1 MLWKERHFARTD
13 VFTKLVVL
21 PATILLT
28 VSVILSGQFDE
39 KVVRSFSAVWQRGYN
54 ASFPRAGRS

>member
-13 VFTKLVVL
+13 VFTKLAVL

-28 VSVILSGQFDE
+28 VYVIRYWQFDE
-39 KVVRSFSAVWQRGYN
+39 TVVHSFSAVWHYG
-54 ASFPRAGRS
+54 